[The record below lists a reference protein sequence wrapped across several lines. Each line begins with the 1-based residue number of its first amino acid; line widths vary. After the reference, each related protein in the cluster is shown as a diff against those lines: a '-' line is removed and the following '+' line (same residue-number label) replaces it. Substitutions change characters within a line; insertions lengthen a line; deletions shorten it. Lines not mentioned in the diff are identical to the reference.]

1 MLHFDSKTFDDL
13 AARIG
18 KAVEASPVKD
28 VEKTVK
34 AMLNSGLSRLDVV
47 PRADFDTQA
56 AVLAKTREKLE
67 QLEARVAEL
76 ETRFAA
82 PASTG
87 LG

>member
-1 MLHFDSKTFDDL
+1 MRKFDSKTLDDL

-34 AMLNSGLSRLDVV
+34 AMLMNGLSRLDVG

-67 QLEARVAEL
+67 QLEARVAAL
-76 ETRFAA
+76 EARE
-82 PASTG
+82 S
-87 LG
+87 

>member
-1 MLHFDSKTFDDL
+1 MFHFDSKTFDDL

-34 AMLNSGLSRLDVV
+34 SMLPAVFPVSTSCLAPTSTR
-47 PRADFDTQA
+47 RRR
-56 AVLAKTREKLE
+56 VLAKTREKLE

-76 ETRFAA
+76 ETRFA
-82 PASTG
+82 PPPRPG

>member
-1 MLHFDSKTFDDL
+1 MFQFDSKTFDDL

-18 KAVEASPVKD
+18 KAVEASPMKD
-28 VEKTVK
+28 VEKTIK
-34 AMLNSGLSRLDVV
+34 ATLTAGLSRLDVV

-56 AVLAKTREKLE
+56 AVLARTREKLE

-76 ETRFAA
+76 ETRFA
-82 PASTG
+82 PPPSPG